1 MLSEDQSG
9 FLTERVKNEVSWRL
23 LCKAGERQLWGLKE
37 GIAN

>member
-9 FLTERVKNEVSWRL
+9 LTERGKNEVSWRL